1 VTLRASVLGLWVLA
15 LVAAGAGC
23 SRSAPAAVDAVVAAA
38 PATAPVAAAPDPVV
52 LRVDLTDVT
61 ASAVLHRRA
70 QLAAADLDLTPAQ
83 LGVQAVLA
91 AATDALVVREFRA
104 LGLAVSATETTA
116 AAADRLLAIAYGE
129 SGCSLTPQDIKLA
142 YMTDLSRFKHPP
154 SFALWDAQLVC
165 CDDPTTCDPSAA
177 ELCRARTQVTAE
189 KLHAKLTSVMANL
202 PAVELPAGVSEVST
216 EQSGLRDKHIPAF
229 EEAVASLQKD
239 WPELRLRRYRAFV
252 QGLPDFAKGQFRAT
266 DPRLETL
273 AKAGQVG
280 TLLGPVPTAWG
291 WNVAL
296 LAGRYPARHGMGDP
310 VALAEARSEACKQW
324 AARERQDYRQRLL
337 KGAQLTWLEAPLRT
351 LLGDATWQQLPPDS
365 AHRELPHIPQG
376 L

>member
-1 VTLRASVLGLWVLA
+1 VTLRASALCLGFLA
-15 LVAAGAGC
+15 VVGTSAGC
-23 SRSAPAAVDAVVAAA
+23 SRSAPPPVDAVSAALPAVASGQ
-38 PATAPVAAAPDPVV
+38 PAPDPVV
-52 LRVDLTDVT
+52 LRVDLTEVP
-61 ASAVLHRRA
+61 ASAVLRRRE
-70 QLAAADLDLTPAQ
+70 QLAAADLGLTPAQ

-104 LGLAVSATETTA
+104 LGLAVDATETTA

-189 KLHAKLTSVMANL
+189 KLHAKLAQVLAAL
-202 PAVELPAGVSEVST
+202 PAVRLPAGVSEVST

-239 WPELRLRRYRAFV
+239 WPELRLRRYRAFA

-266 DPRLETL
+266 DPRLESL
-273 AKAGQVG
+273 ARTGQVG
-280 TLLGPVPTAWG
+280 NLLGPVPTAWG

-296 LAGRYPARHGMGDP
+296 LAGRYPARNGIGDP
-310 VALAEARSEACKQW
+310 VALAEARTEACKQW

-337 KGAQLTWLEAPLRT
+337 KGAHLTWMEAPLRT